1 MKVLQL
7 DFLGNLQRAI
17 ADLSIVVPVKRVKRF
32 PGNENGINSD
42 QNVRVKIP
50 VATMFLWVELV
61 ASSNHPEMLGQV
73 TKGLKREVL
82 LLVQRKLPVRIFST
96 CTKKLQ
102 QKGSNR
108 SEPMEKLNEVF
119 LLQIWI
125 GRVSCLESQPHVMQW
140 TMKIQLL
147 HSLDLNGNCK
157 GIAKGY
163 PPGSCKRKH
172 FFKLHN
178 FWSQKRDN
186 RGGGGYRGKHHRY
199 DTAHTVEE

>member
-1 MKVLQL
+1 MMKVLQL

-82 LLVQRKLPVRIFST
+82 LLVQRKLPVRIFSM
-96 CTKKLQ
+96 CTKK
-102 QKGSNR
+102 
-108 SEPMEKLNEVF
+108 
-119 LLQIWI
+119 
-125 GRVSCLESQPHVMQW
+125 
-140 TMKIQLL
+140 
-147 HSLDLNGNCK
+147 
-157 GIAKGY
+157 IAT
-163 PPGSCKRKH
+163 KR
-172 FFKLHN
+172 F
-178 FWSQKRDN
+178 
-186 RGGGGYRGKHHRY
+186 
-199 DTAHTVEE
+199 